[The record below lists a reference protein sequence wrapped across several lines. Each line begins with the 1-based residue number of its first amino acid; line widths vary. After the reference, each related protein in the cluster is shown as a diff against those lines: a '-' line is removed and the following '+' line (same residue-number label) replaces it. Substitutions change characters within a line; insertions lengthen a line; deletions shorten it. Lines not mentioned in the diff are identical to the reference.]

1 MSIPLLQKVVRP
13 DDKIQPDST
22 SQLDFKPL
30 MGPQKP
36 RYTWLKF
43 VLRLGCT
50 LLLLAFFFKF
60 KSFSGL
66 SVLQKLQHLDDG
78 VLLVVVIVGFIGIVL
93 SSYQW
98 QSLLRSECI
107 HINLRRLINLY
118 LIGIAF
124 NHFLPTGMGGDVI
137 KAYSVGKEGRNPGGS
152 VSAVIMSRVTGFA
165 GMLLVSVPALVI
177 WHTMFALWVTITFVL
192 ACLGMCTALISIYFV
207 VTLFPKCIKGKWA
220 HYRLVTSLLNI
231 GLTLRESL
239 KHPRALCV
247 ATAYGFLF
255 HVSAALNY
263 YAFAMLL
270 HMQIPLPFY
279 LVAVPLVSLISFVP
293 TTINGYGLRE
303 NAFIQIF
310 LTMHVD
316 KATAA
321 TLILLMDVQGIFF
334 ALIGGSMYL
343 LTHEKKNSQKMTT
356 QGYPV

>member
-1 MSIPLLQKVVRP
+1 MSIPLPQRVV
-13 DDKIQPDST
+13 QPDPDNT
-22 SQLDFKPL
+22 SQMDLKPL
-30 MGPQKP
+30 LNPKKQ

-50 LLLLAFFFKF
+50 LLLLAFLFKF
-60 KSFSGL
+60 KSFSWL
-66 SVLQKLQHLDDG
+66 NVLQKLQHLDDG
-78 VLLVVVIVGFIGIVL
+78 VLVVAVIVGFIGIIL

-98 QSLLRSECI
+98 QSLLQGECI

-137 KAYSVGKEGRNPGGS
+137 KAYHVGKEGRNPGGS

-165 GMLLVSVPALVI
+165 GMVLVSIPTLII

-192 ACLGMCTALISIYFV
+192 ACLGMCTALICIYLA
-207 VTLFPKCIKGKWA
+207 VTLFPKWIKGKWT

-255 HVSAALNY
+255 HISAALNY
-263 YAFAMLL
+263 YSFAMLL
-270 HMQIPLPFY
+270 HIQIPLPFY
-279 LVAVPLVSLISFVP
+279 LVAVPLVSLISVVP

-303 NAFIQIF
+303 NAFINIF

-321 TLILLMDVQGIFF
+321 TLVLLMDVQGIFF
-334 ALIGGSMYL
+334 AIVGGSMYL
-343 LTHEKKNSQKMTT
+343 LTNERKIPYQMTT